1 MKAENKHKHVCV
13 TKRKEERLKAEQL
26 ARQKAKAE
34 AAEAAEEAERRAAE
48 TRREAEEA
56 QRLEGMRAAEKM
68 RARLAAD
75 CLAASGDVAR
85 SPSTRRRSG
94 RSP

>member
-13 TKRKEERLKAEQL
+13 TKRKEVRLKAEQL

-34 AAEAAEEAERRAAE
+34 AAERRAAE

-68 RARLAAD
+68 RARFAAD